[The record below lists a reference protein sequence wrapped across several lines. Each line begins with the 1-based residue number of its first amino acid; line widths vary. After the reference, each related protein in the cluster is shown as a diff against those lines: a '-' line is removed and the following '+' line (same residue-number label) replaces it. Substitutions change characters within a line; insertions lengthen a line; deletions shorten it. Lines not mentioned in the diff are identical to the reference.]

1 MSVCVSVCVC
11 NLIKNLSRKIM
22 DRGFRSSNEMLE
34 NVTFDSV
41 TFVEET
47 LPINDG
53 EFCCGSDGVTLAA

>member
-1 MSVCVSVCVC
+1 MCICVS
-11 NLIKNLSRKIM
+11 NLIKNLSAE
-22 DRGFRSSNEMLE
+22 DYGRGFRSSNDEMLE

-47 LPINDG
+47 QPINDG

>member
-1 MSVCVSVCVC
+1 
-11 NLIKNLSRKIM
+11 M
-22 DRGFRSSNEMLE
+22 DRGFRSSNDEMLE

>member
-1 MSVCVSVCVC
+1 MCICVC
-11 NLIKNLSRKIM
+11 SLIKNLSAEDYGSRISQLH
-22 DRGFRSSNEMLE
+22 DEMLE

-41 TFVEET
+41 TFAEET

>member
-1 MSVCVSVCVC
+1 MRMRENVSFDSVAFV
-11 NLIKNLSRKIM
+11 
-22 DRGFRSSNEMLE
+22 EMLE

-53 EFCCGSDGVTLAA
+53 EFCCGSDGATFSS

>member
-1 MSVCVSVCVC
+1 
-11 NLIKNLSRKIM
+11 M
-22 DRGFRSSNEMLE
+22 DRGFRSSNDEMLE

-53 EFCCGSDGVTLAA
+53 EFCCGSDGVTLAMVLQPYALDATPLY

>member
-1 MSVCVSVCVC
+1 MCICVS
-11 NLIKNLSRKIM
+11 NLIKNLSAEDYGSRISQLH
-22 DRGFRSSNEMLE
+22 DEMLE

-53 EFCCGSDGVTLAA
+53 EFSLILFY

>member
-1 MSVCVSVCVC
+1 MCIRVS
-11 NLIKNLSRKIM
+11 NLIKNLSAEDYGSRIPQRPM
-22 DRGFRSSNEMLE
+22 RMLE

-53 EFCCGSDGVTLAA
+53 EFCCGSDGATFSS

>member
-1 MSVCVSVCVC
+1 
-11 NLIKNLSRKIM
+11 M

-53 EFCCGSDGVTLAA
+53 EFCCGSDGATFSS

>member
-1 MSVCVSVCVC
+1 
-11 NLIKNLSRKIM
+11 M

-34 NVTFDSV
+34 NVTFDRV

-53 EFCCGSDGVTLAA
+53 AFCCGSDGVTLAA